1 MSEATRRVGD
11 APFATRGRPRHRHLQ
26 AVRRELLKLWRPL
39 TLAAGTV
46 VAAMIISLALTYQES
61 ASSQYVPWASDLAK
75 LRARCGDPP
84 IETARCPAETLSHLS
99 TAQEEVQQV
108 RERFRLG
115 AVAQDPLGVGGL
127 AAGMMASLVGL
138 IALGAVAG
146 GHTAGE
152 WTQGTVRPLLA
163 KQPSRGQFVVVK
175 FLTTWLVG
183 VGLLLVTWAALLV
196 LVPLFREWYVVPAPP
211 PGFRTAPFVVSRVA
225 KAVLVLGV
233 FAALATAAAVITRH
247 QLGTI
252 AVLLGVA
259 FFGMAGAATQATVP
273 FSFGY
278 WVAAWMGFAPAD
290 LWADHLWVDQFPFLN
305 PEAGLVPDPGV
316 GLLGLLASATLTL
329 LLAIT
334 LMRKYAV

>member
-1 MSEATRRVGD
+1 MMIAGVLRAEVLKLLRSSSLVAALAVTAVLAVSLSIFLAAATRQQQYVD
-11 APFATRGRPRHRHLQ
+11 QTAAYFGRPASMQDLC
-26 AVRRELLKLWRPL
+26 ASAFELPV
-39 TLAAGTV
+39 GP
-46 VAAMIISLALTYQES
+46 ECE
-61 ASSQYVPWASDLAK
+61 
-75 LRARCGDPP
+75 RAR
-84 IETARCPAETLSHLS
+84 
-99 TAQEEVQQV
+99 QEQLGFLQDFIQEN

-334 LMRKYAV
+334 LMRRADV